1 VGHGEYFRKKIM
13 KIETKQIVFVLY
25 TVRDDFNFDAIIGVY
40 ATKELAVMAY
50 EKIKDEG
57 IIPTIKRMHLY
68 ERHQDISN

>member
-1 VGHGEYFRKKIM
+1 
-13 KIETKQIVFVLY
+13 VFVLY